1 MDPADASSVASIA
14 SDADAPPVALGGPG
28 STGLSSFP
36 SDGTA
41 IGVTP
46 DPPGPPP
53 MPPPLAVMAA
63 VVWNMAPPAINP
75 KRTTNANAASVLFA
89 SIALARRWNAAGSF
103 PSRRVRLE

>member
-28 STGLSSFP
+28 STGPSSFP

-53 MPPPLAVMAA
+53 MPPLAVMAA

-75 KRTTNANAASVLFA
+75 KRTSNTNAASVLFA